1 MKVSN
6 SSPKIKIFWIK
17 GDLSKR
23 VWFFFLQK
31 NPFGSTVWS
40 VWRVV
45 AQPNKTVTFIAIDF
59 TVHSERV
66 IMMTHHKSDR
76 INQSLKNRDTCTVYV
91 HCIVSTAWLIHV
103 AIVLFPMPNDS
114 VVEWTGW
121 IKLQCKNIRSKCF
134 LPFVCVSQLRP
145 KWNVTQRNEDLA
157 KNILHFK
164 CSNNSILNAFGYILK
179 NLPRNSKNHV
189 IKTKKRMIMIR
200 IRWSHRH

>member
-1 MKVSN
+1 MNQGRPFEKSMVFF
-6 SSPKIKIFWIK
+6 SS
-17 GDLSKR
+17 
-23 VWFFFLQK
+23 K

-76 INQSLKNRDTCTVYV
+76 INQSLKTEIHAHSTCSL
-91 HCIVSTAWLIHV
+91 HCIHG

-114 VVEWTGW
+114 ATEWTGW

-164 CSNNSILNAFGYILK
+164 C
-179 NLPRNSKNHV
+179 
-189 IKTKKRMIMIR
+189 
-200 IRWSHRH
+200 

>member
-6 SSPKIKIFWIK
+6 SSPKIKTFWIK

-76 INQSLKNRDTCTVYV
+76 INQSLKTEIHAQYMFIALYPRCN
-91 HCIVSTAWLIHV
+91 CIVSDAKWFSHWMNRLNQIAMQKYPFKMLFTFCLRFTAP
-103 AIVLFPMPNDS
+103 AKMERDTAKRGS
-114 VVEWTGW
+114 CQEY
-121 IKLQCKNIRSKCF
+121 
-134 LPFVCVSQLRP
+134 
-145 KWNVTQRNEDLA
+145 LA
-157 KNILHFK
+157 F
-164 CSNNSILNAFGYILK
+164 
-179 NLPRNSKNHV
+179 
-189 IKTKKRMIMIR
+189 
-200 IRWSHRH
+200 